1 MEDNPTIYTVGHS
14 NHPIDFFIELI
25 QEYKVDCIIDVRS
38 MAASKYNPQFN
49 KEDLKKSLAK
59 VGIKYSHFEEEF
71 GARQKDPDLLDE
83 DGQVDFEKVRKFWLF
98 KNGVEKLWKGV
109 EHGLTM
115 SLMCSEG
122 EPLDCH
128 RFSMIAIQLEKE
140 GFDIKHIMKDKT
152 LKSNADL
159 EAQLLKKYEKKIP
172 HPDIFNPDLTVDD
185 QLKVAYHLKNKEI
198 GFMPYSKNP
207 YTEDYD

>member
-38 MAASKYNPQFN
+38 VAASKYNPQFN

>member
-1 MEDNPTIYTVGHS
+1 MEEHPIIYTVGHS

-38 MAASKYNPQFN
+38 VAASKYNPQFN

-172 HPDIFNPDLTVDD
+172 HPDIFNPDLTIDD

>member
-1 MEDNPTIYTVGHS
+1 MENKPVLYTVGHS
-14 NHPIDFFIELI
+14 NHTIEYFIELI
-25 QEYKVDCIIDVRS
+25 KEFKVDLIIDVRS
-38 MAASKYNPQFN
+38 VAASNYNPQYN
-49 KEDLKKSLAK
+49 KENLEKSLKIA
-59 VGIKYSHFEEEF
+59 GIKYRHFAEEF
-71 GARQKDPDLLDE
+71 GARQRDPDLLDE
-83 DGQVDFEKVRKFWLF
+83 DGQVDFEKTRKYWLF

-109 EHGLTM
+109 DHGSTI

-128 RFSMIAIQLEKE
+128 RFSMIAVELENE

-152 LKSNADL
+152 VKTNKDL
-159 EAQLLKKYEKKIP
+159 ENQLLKKYNKKIP
-172 HPDIFNPDLTVDD
+172 HPDIFNPDISIDE

-207 YTEDYD
+207 YTENYD

>member
-1 MEDNPTIYTVGHS
+1 MEEHPIIYTVGHS

-38 MAASKYNPQFN
+38 VAASKYNPQFN

-198 GFMPYSKNP
+198 GFI
-207 YTEDYD
+207 

>member
-1 MEDNPTIYTVGHS
+1 
-14 NHPIDFFIELI
+14 
-25 QEYKVDCIIDVRS
+25 
-38 MAASKYNPQFN
+38 
-49 KEDLKKSLAK
+49 
-59 VGIKYSHFEEEF
+59 
-71 GARQKDPDLLDE
+71 
-83 DGQVDFEKVRKFWLF
+83 
-98 KNGVEKLWKGV
+98 
-109 EHGLTM
+109 
-115 SLMCSEG
+115 
-122 EPLDCH
+122 
-128 RFSMIAIQLEKE
+128 
-140 GFDIKHIMKDKT
+140 MKDKT

>member
-1 MEDNPTIYTVGHS
+1 MEEHPIIYTVGHS

-38 MAASKYNPQFN
+38 VAASKYNPQFN

-128 RFSMIAIQLEKE
+128 RFSMIAIQLERR
-140 GFDIKHIMKDKT
+140 I
-152 LKSNADL
+152 
-159 EAQLLKKYEKKIP
+159 
-172 HPDIFNPDLTVDD
+172 
-185 QLKVAYHLKNKEI
+185 
-198 GFMPYSKNP
+198 
-207 YTEDYD
+207 